1 MESLPWCWEW
11 ETQSFVQR
19 WDNNHCPGHRKAA
32 SGTWKVAKDIVLAFT
47 QNLSRQWDYNKCFV
61 YQYSFISTGA
71 VVGLRNEKRSKSS
84 RTLATGSWWFISRS
98 ALSPFFNTI
107 PTCPTLQYL
116 LIKASEKN
124 LVNSEAHLGQGRV
137 FYTHSDGLK
146 QGLSGSCSH
155 WKSTTWSLALKPEL
169 VLVADDNLGK
179 GGETEVGGRRLQRG
193 CHCRLLVV
201 RENPAKYIKVRGTE
215 SAICRVSNFTLFVVN
230 LLSMSLSL
238 PLSHIRLLCVC
249 VRWVKTLPTNEPTDE
264 QGISSIEYK
273 MSVQRV
279 KVWNN
284 MRRV

>member
-124 LVNSEAHLGQGRV
+124 LVNSKAHVGQGRV
-137 FYTHSDGLK
+137 FDTHSDGLK

-179 GGETEVGGRRLQRG
+179 GGETEVGGRSLQRG

-238 PLSHIRLLCVC
+238 PLSHIRLLCVR
-249 VRWVKTLPTNEPTDE
+249 VRWGKNVTNERTN
-264 QGISSIEYK
+264 G
-273 MSVQRV
+273 RT
-279 KVWNN
+279 
-284 MRRV
+284 RHF